1 MDISSKR
8 NSRGF
13 LALRHQVEKLG
24 EEAYEKHGCNF
35 VAILVDEPELNRES
49 RLNKPSMIY
58 KTLGVS
64 GRTYS
69 ELFAV
74 NLKLSLNPLIS
85 ERCEHR
91 ASRGKVLSRGHG
103 DGNLSRDPDQYFG
116 NQSSDYLDQ
125 DFSPRN
131 RAPGSYIR
139 RPYYI
144 NAKKAIVNEANKAG
158 VDIHWGKLPW
168 KRLPNICAK
177 FGVYINNYPDGL
189 ASPFESVDV
198 PFHLGLAGLS
208 DDEHKTL
215 IHALRREKM
224 YPMHFLRVEDERV
237 LIYAPPPPDSP
248 RSRSKRI
255 FLDGTYDYKGH
266 RQVEVIRDLDNEIY
280 ERQPQKRRPGRPRKI
295 INQNIQELESLN
307 SVQHSVSKRR
317 LNEFYADRP
326 EKRIRFFE

>member
-8 NSRGF
+8 NSRDF

-24 EEAYEKHGCNF
+24 EEAYEKYGCNF
-35 VAILVDEPELNRES
+35 VAILVDEPEPNRES
-49 RLNKPSMIY
+49 RRNKPRMA
-58 KTLGVS
+58 LGFFD
-64 GRTYS
+64 GHIRND
-69 ELFAV
+69 L
-74 NLKLSLNPLIS
+74 NLLA
-85 ERCEHR
+85 EHLV
-91 ASRGKVLSRGHG
+91 AHVQTSRGKELSRGHG

-116 NQSSDYLDQ
+116 NQSSDDLDQ

-131 RAPGSYIR
+131 RALGSYIR

-144 NAKKAIVNEANKAG
+144 NVKKAIVNEANKAG
-158 VDIHWGKLPW
+158 VDIPWQVLPW

-189 ASPFESVDV
+189 ASPFESVVV
-198 PFHLGLAGLS
+198 PCHLGLSGLS

-215 IHALRREKM
+215 IHVLRREKI
-224 YPMHFLRVEDERV
+224 YPMRFLRVEDEHDIMNNRFPV

-266 RQVEVIRDLDNEIY
+266 RQVEVIRDLDN